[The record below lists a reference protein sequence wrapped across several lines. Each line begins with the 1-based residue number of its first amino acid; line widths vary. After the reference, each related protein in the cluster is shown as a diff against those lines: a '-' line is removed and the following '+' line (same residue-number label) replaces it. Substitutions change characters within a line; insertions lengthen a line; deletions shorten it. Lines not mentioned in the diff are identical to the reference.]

1 MIHVR
6 HLVRGQREGRSRL
19 ALGTCGN
26 LSRRDSSVNL
36 YIYTHIRNETHW
48 SPQTPTQH
56 WCNCFTRE
64 PVQAIYSHKSTR
76 ISPHS
81 IFESIFFDNMSC
93 IRSLLPPSSSK
104 ALLTPSHPLHDFTPQ
119 TVPRADSPVFTSLQ
133 PVVGPGP
140 PQEPW
145 CRSKTQQ
152 PPRHPSPAV
161 SGTSSTRYSTKRRP
175 PPWR

>member
-1 MIHVR
+1 MFDIWSGGKGKGRVDLR
-6 HLVRGQREGRSRL
+6 LTLEGIF
-19 ALGTCGN
+19 
-26 LSRRDSSVNL
+26 SRRGSSVNI
-36 YIYTHIRNETHW
+36 YIYTHIRNETHS
-48 SPQTPTQH
+48 SPQKSTQH
-56 WCNCFTRE
+56 WCNCFARE

-140 PQEPW
+140 PQEP
-145 CRSKTQQ
+145 
-152 PPRHPSPAV
+152 
-161 SGTSSTRYSTKRRP
+161 
-175 PPWR
+175 